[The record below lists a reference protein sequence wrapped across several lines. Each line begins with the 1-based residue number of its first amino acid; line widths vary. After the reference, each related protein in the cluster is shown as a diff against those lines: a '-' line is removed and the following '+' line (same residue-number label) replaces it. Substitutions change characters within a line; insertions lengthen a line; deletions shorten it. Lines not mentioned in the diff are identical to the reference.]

1 MALLNDAGK
10 LRHRC
15 TFIRTVEVETKRGT
29 TKEVDEDVFSCWCAF
44 TQNSI
49 KDVKEAIGGGHSIK
63 KTIIIRHRQR
73 EEIDNT
79 MRVKTKGIT
88 YEIEQI
94 IPDDNKEEFD
104 TIVLRNRH

>member
-15 TFIRTVEVETKRGT
+15 TFYETVEEETKRGT
-29 TKEVDEDVFSCWCAF
+29 TKLIDKKIFSCWCAF

-49 KDVKEAIGGGHSIK
+49 KDVKEAMGGGHTIK

-73 EEIDNT
+73 GEVNNA
-79 MRVKTKGIT
+79 MRVETKGVT
-88 YEIEQI
+88 YEIDQI

-104 TIVLRNRH
+104 TIVLRNKH

>member
-15 TFIRTVEVETKRGT
+15 TFYKTVEKETRRGT
-29 TKEVDEDVFSCWCAF
+29 TKLVDEEVFSCWCAYM
-44 TQNSI
+44 QNSI
-49 KDVKEAIGGGHSIK
+49 KDVKEAMGGGHAIK

-73 EEIDNT
+73 DEIDNV
-79 MRVKTKGIT
+79 MRVKTKGVT
-88 YEIEQI
+88 YEIDQI

-104 TIVLRNRH
+104 TIVLRDKH